1 MAIHSRSGGGYFP
14 VSMRC
19 SHCVLLSALTYA
31 LSPTPLHHTLHPN
44 HHTSHSNHYTSH
56 ITQITEQ
63 IQVETSTRKRA
74 VQSSVDASAN
84 ANANANAKGSHHN
97 AHATLAQVESN
108 HTMIS
113 SLQQRLDES
122 GMYMLYMSVHLH
134 THAYT
139 LYSYSY

>member
-84 ANANANAKGSHHN
+84 ANANAKGSHHN

-139 LYSYSY
+139 LYSYSYNT